1 MLSCL
6 LWHELLSAEGKVPSR
21 VATLAATLRFRV
33 YCIPMPEF
41 IPGLKLSE
49 LFYSEA
55 AKPILDSCFPQVSY
69 SAALLG
75 WGSEVLGYDDIQS
88 SDHHW
93 GPRFLLFLSPQNYEQ
108 YNAAI
113 RETLSRNL
121 PHRFRGY
128 STSFG
133 EPDEIGVRLPN
144 ETDSGPVNHMILT
157 ETIEKF
163 FRSYL
168 GCNPY
173 ESLTAADWLSFSE
186 HKLLAVTSGRIFHDV
201 LGELEEIRR
210 KFHYYPRDVW
220 LYQLAAQWIKIFEDR
235 EFVSRC
241 GDVGD
246 ELGSMV
252 IAARQVN
259 KLMRL
264 CFLMERK
271 YAPYTKWFG
280 TAFTKLDCASEL
292 GPIFRDVLMSLTWKD
307 RESNL
312 ARAYRVVA
320 RMHNALKITRPI
332 FEDVSNY
339 HRRPYLVFESPD
351 LVSDIV
357 SSLTDEEVK
366 AIKHR
371 LGSVN
376 QFVDST
382 NQLSNNALLEMLK
395 AVYK

>member
-1 MLSCL
+1 MQ
-6 LWHELLSAEGKVPSR
+6 
-21 VATLAATLRFRV
+21 T
-33 YCIPMPEF
+33 F
-41 IPGLKLSE
+41 IPGLRLSE

-55 AKPILDSCFPQVSY
+55 AKPILDAFFPQVSH
-69 SAALLG
+69 SAALVG
-75 WGSEVLGYDDIQS
+75 WGSEVLGYDDVRS

-93 GPRFLLFLSPQNYEQ
+93 GPRFLLFLSAEDHKQ
-108 YNAAI
+108 YKNAI
-113 RETLSRNL
+113 REILSRQL

-133 EPDEIGVRLPN
+133 EPDKDGVRHQ
-144 ETDSGPVNHMILT
+144 TDIDSGPVNHMIHI
-157 ETIEKF
+157 ETIEGF
-163 FRSYL
+163 FKWYL
-168 GCNPY
+168 GCDLYKP
-173 ESLTAADWLSFSE
+173 LTAADWLSFSE
-186 HKLLAVTSGRIFHDV
+186 HKLLGVTRGQVFHDG
-201 LGELEEIRR
+201 LGQLEEVRR

-252 IAARQVN
+252 VASRQVRR
-259 KLMRL
+259 LMQL

-280 TAFTKLDCASEL
+280 TAFSELECASEL
-292 GPIFRDVLMSLTWKD
+292 GPIFRDVILSATWKE

-312 ARAYRVVA
+312 ARAYRVIA

-332 FEDVSNY
+332 VEDVSNY
-339 HRRPYLVFESPD
+339 YGRPYIVFESPD
-351 LVSDIV
+351 LVRDIV
-357 SSLTDEEVK
+357 SSFTDDEVK
-366 AIKHR
+366 AIKHG

-382 NQLSNNALLEMLK
+382 DQLSNNSLVEMLK
-395 AVYK
+395 FVYK

>member
-1 MLSCL
+1 MQN
-6 LWHELLSAEGKVPSR
+6 
-21 VATLAATLRFRV
+21 
-33 YCIPMPEF
+33 F

-49 LFYSEA
+49 LFYAEA
-55 AKPILDSCFPQVSY
+55 AKPILDSFFPQLSY

-93 GPRFLLFLSPQNYEQ
+93 GPRFLLFLSPPDHKQ
-108 YNAAI
+108 YNNDI
-113 RETLSRNL
+113 NETLRQNL

-128 STSFG
+128 ATSFG
-133 EPDEIGVRLPN
+133 EPDEIGVRLPK
-144 ETDSGPVNHMILT
+144 ESDSGPVNHMISI
-157 ETIEKF
+157 ETIESLF
-163 FRSYL
+163 GWYL

-173 ESLTAADWLSFSE
+173 EPVTAADWLSFSE
-186 HKLLAVTSGRIFHDV
+186 HKLLAVTKGKVFHDG

-210 KFHYYPRDVW
+210 KFHYYPHDVW
-220 LYQLAAQWIKIFEDR
+220 LYQLAAQWIKIFEDQ

-280 TAFTKLDCASEL
+280 TAFSELECASEL
-292 GPIFRDVLMSLTWKD
+292 RPIFRDVLSSSTWKE
-307 RESNL
+307 REGNL
-312 ARAYRVVA
+312 SRAYRVIA
-320 RMHNALKITRPI
+320 RMHNALNITPPI
-332 FEDVSNY
+332 VADVQNY
-339 HRRPYLVFESPD
+339 HSRPYVVFAAPALVG
-351 LVSDIV
+351 DIV
-357 SSLTDEEVK
+357 TSFTDKEVK
-366 AIKHR
+366 AIKHG
-371 LGSVN
+371 LGSLN

-382 NQLSNNALLEMLK
+382 NQLSNNGLCKMLK

>member
-1 MLSCL
+1 MSKAFTRLI
-6 LWHELLSAEGKVPSR
+6 H
-21 VATLAATLRFRV
+21 
-33 YCIPMPEF
+33 MQNF

-55 AKPILDSCFPQVSY
+55 AKPILDAFFPELAY
-69 SAALLG
+69 SAGLLG

-93 GPRFLLFLSPQNYEQ
+93 GPRFFLFLSDEDYKQHK
-108 YNAAI
+108 NAI
-113 RETLSRNL
+113 HETLSRNL

-128 STSFG
+128 STSFDK
-133 EPDEIGVRLPN
+133 PDEVGVRRMS
-144 ETDSGPVNHMILT
+144 ETDSGPVNHMVHI
-157 ETIEKF
+157 ETIESF
-163 FRSYL
+163 FKWYL

-173 ESLTAADWLSFSE
+173 KPLTAADWLSFSE
-186 HKLLAVTSGRIFHDV
+186 HKLLGVTSGKVFHDG

-210 KFHYYPRDVW
+210 KFLYYPHDVW
-220 LYQLAAQWIKIFEDR
+220 LYQLVAQWIKIFEDR
-235 EFVSRC
+235 EFISRC
-241 GDVGD
+241 GDVED

-252 IAARQVN
+252 IAGHQVK

-264 CFLMERK
+264 CFLIERK

-280 TAFTKLDCASEL
+280 TAFSELECASEL
-292 GPIFRDVLMSLTWKD
+292 NPIFRDVLLSPTWKE

-312 ARAYRVVA
+312 SRAYRIIA
-320 RMHNALKITRPI
+320 RMHNALKITRPVV
-332 FEDVSNY
+332 EDVRNY
-339 HRRPYLVFESPD
+339 HGRPYMVFDAPE
-351 LVSDIV
+351 LIHDILN
-357 SSLTDEEVK
+357 SFTDEEVK
-366 AIKHR
+366 AIKHG

-382 NQLSNNALLEMLK
+382 NQLSNNPLCEMLK

>member
-1 MLSCL
+1 M
-6 LWHELLSAEGKVPSR
+6 KN
-21 VATLAATLRFRV
+21 
-33 YCIPMPEF
+33 F
-41 IPGLKLSE
+41 ISGLKLSE

-55 AKPILDSCFPQVSY
+55 AKPILNTFFPQLSY

-93 GPRFLLFLSPQNYEQ
+93 GPRFFLFLSAEDHKQ
-108 YNAAI
+108 YKNDI
-113 RETLSRNL
+113 HQTLSHNL

-128 STSFG
+128 STNFG
-133 EPDEIGVRLPN
+133 EPDEVGVRHLS
-144 ETDSGPVNHMILT
+144 ETDSGPVNHMVHI
-157 ETIEKF
+157 ETIENF
-163 FRSYL
+163 FKWYL

-173 ESLTAADWLSFSE
+173 ASITAADWLSFSE
-186 HKLLAVTSGRIFHDV
+186 HKLLAVTSGKVFHDG
-201 LGELEEIRR
+201 LDELEAIRR

-252 IAARQVN
+252 IASRQVYR
-259 KLMRL
+259 LMRL

-280 TAFTKLDCASEL
+280 TAFSKLECASEL
-292 GPIFRDVLMSLTWKD
+292 GPIFKDVLLSLTW
-307 RESNL
+307 REREENL
-312 ARAYRVVA
+312 ARAYRVIA
-320 RMHNALKITRPI
+320 PMHNALKITRPI
-332 FEDVSNY
+332 VEDVSNY
-339 HRRPYLVFESPD
+339 HGRPYLVFDSPD
-351 LVSDIV
+351 LVRDIV
-357 SSLTDEEVK
+357 SSFTDEEVK
-366 AIKHR
+366 AIKHG

-376 QFVDST
+376 QFVDT
-382 NQLSNNALLEMLK
+382 TDQLSRLPLVEILK

>member
-1 MLSCL
+1 MQNF
-6 LWHELLSAEGKVPSR
+6 V
-21 VATLAATLRFRV
+21 
-33 YCIPMPEF
+33 
-41 IPGLKLSE
+41 PGLKLSE

-55 AKPILDSCFPQVSY
+55 AKPILDASFPQLSH
-69 SAALLG
+69 SAGLLG
-75 WGSEVLGYDDIQS
+75 WGSEVLGYDDVQS

-93 GPRFLLFLSPQNYEQ
+93 GPRFLLFLSAEDHLKHK
-108 YNAAI
+108 NAI
-113 RETLSRNL
+113 SDVLSRNL
-121 PHRFRGY
+121 PHKFRGY
-128 STSFG
+128 STSFS
-133 EPDEIGVRLPN
+133 EPDEVGVRVRTEN
-144 ETDSGPVNHMILT
+144 DAGPVNHMIHI
-157 ETIEKF
+157 ETIEGF
-163 FRSYL
+163 FGWYL

-173 ESLTAADWLSFSE
+173 KTLTAADWLSFSE
-186 HKLLAVTSGRIFHDV
+186 HKLLAVTSGQVFHDG
-201 LGELEEIRR
+201 LGKLEDVRR

-264 CFLMERK
+264 CFLIERR

-280 TAFTKLDCASEL
+280 TAFSELECAAEL
-292 GPIFRDVLMSLTWKD
+292 GPIFKDMLVSSTWKD

-312 ARAYRVVA
+312 SRPYRIIA

-332 FEDVSNY
+332 VEEVQNY
-339 HRRPYLVFESPD
+339 GGRPYLVFEAPD
-351 LVSDIV
+351 LIRDIV
-357 SSLTDEEVK
+357 SSFNNEEVK
-366 AIKHR
+366 AIKHG

-382 NQLSNNALLEMLK
+382 DQLSNNSLVEMLK
-395 AVYK
+395 AVYR

>member
-1 MLSCL
+1 M
-6 LWHELLSAEGKVPSR
+6 EK
-21 VATLAATLRFRV
+21 
-33 YCIPMPEF
+33 F

-55 AKPILDSCFPQVSY
+55 AKPILDNFFPHVAY
-69 SAALLG
+69 SATLLG

-93 GPRFLLFLSPQNYEQ
+93 GPRFQLFLSAQDHKQ
-108 YNAAI
+108 YKGAI
-113 RETLSRNL
+113 RETLSQNL

-133 EPDEIGVRLPN
+133 EPDEIGVRLPSD
-144 ETDSGPVNHMILT
+144 TDSGPVNHMIHV
-157 ETIEKF
+157 ETIEGF
-163 FRSYL
+163 FGWYL

-173 ESLTAADWLSFSE
+173 KSLTAADWLSFSE
-186 HKLLAVTSGRIFHDV
+186 HKLLGVTSGKVFHDG
-201 LGELEEIRR
+201 LGELEEVRR

-252 IAARQVN
+252 IAANMVK

-264 CFLMERK
+264 CFLMERQ

-280 TAFTKLDCASEL
+280 TAFSQLQCAPEL
-292 GPIFRDVLMSLTWKD
+292 GPIFTDVLKSSTWKE
-307 RESNL
+307 REGNL
-312 ARAYRVVA
+312 SRAYRVIA
-320 RMHNALKITRPI
+320 RMHNALKITPPI
-332 FEDVSNY
+332 AEDVTNY
-339 HRRPYLVFESPD
+339 HKRPYMVFECPE
-351 LVSDIV
+351 LIHEI
-357 SSLTDEEVK
+357 LNGFTGEEIK
-366 AIKHR
+366 TIKHG

-395 AVYK
+395 TVYK

>member
-1 MLSCL
+1 MQNF
-6 LWHELLSAEGKVPSR
+6 V
-21 VATLAATLRFRV
+21 
-33 YCIPMPEF
+33 
-41 IPGLKLSE
+41 PGLKLSE
-49 LFYSEA
+49 LFYTEA
-55 AKPILDSCFPQVSY
+55 AKPILDSSFPQVLH

-75 WGSEVLGYDDIQS
+75 WGSEVLGYDDVHS

-93 GPRFLLFLSPQNYEQ
+93 GPRFFLFLSPEDYKQHKH
-108 YNAAI
+108 AI
-113 RETLSRNL
+113 SETLSQNL

-133 EPDEIGVRLPN
+133 DPDEVGVRHLS
-144 ETDSGPVNHMILT
+144 EIDSGPVNHMIHF
-157 ETIEKF
+157 ETIEGF
-163 FRSYL
+163 FGWYL

-173 ESLTAADWLSFSE
+173 KSLSAADWLSFSE
-186 HKLLAVTSGRIFHDV
+186 HKLLAVTRGKVFHDG
-201 LGELEEIRR
+201 LGELEDIRG
-210 KFHYYPRDVW
+210 KFNYYPRDVW
-220 LYQLAAQWIKIFEDR
+220 LYQLVAQWIKIFEDR
-235 EFVSRC
+235 EFTSRC

-252 IAARQVN
+252 IAAHQVK

-280 TAFTKLDCASEL
+280 TAFSELECATEL
-292 GPIFRDVLMSLTWKD
+292 GPIFRDVLLSSTWKD

-312 ARAYRVVA
+312 ARAYRIIA
-320 RMHNALKITRPI
+320 RMHNVLKITPPI
-332 FEDVSNY
+332 VEDVRGY
-339 HRRPYLVFESPD
+339 YGRPYLVFECPQ
-351 LVSDIV
+351 LIGDI
-357 SSLTDEEVK
+357 LNNFTDEEVK
-366 AIKHR
+366 AIKHG

-382 NQLSNNALLEMLK
+382 DQLSNNSLVEMLK

>member
-1 MLSCL
+1 M
-6 LWHELLSAEGKVPSR
+6 KN
-21 VATLAATLRFRV
+21 
-33 YCIPMPEF
+33 F

-55 AKPILDSCFPQVSY
+55 AKPILDAFFPQLPY

-75 WGSEVLGYDDIQS
+75 WGSEVLGYDDVRS

-93 GPRFLLFLSPQNYEQ
+93 GPRFLLFLSIEDHKQHKD
-108 YNAAI
+108 AI
-113 RETLSRNL
+113 YQTLSLNL

-128 STSFG
+128 STNFD
-133 EPDEIGVRLPN
+133 EPDEIGVRHMS
-144 ETDSGPVNHMILT
+144 ETDSGPVNHMIHI
-157 ETIEKF
+157 ETIEWF
-163 FRSYL
+163 FGWYL

-173 ESLTAADWLSFSE
+173 ERLTAADWLSFSE
-186 HKLLAVTSGRIFHDV
+186 HKLLAVTSGKVFYDG
-201 LGELEEIRR
+201 LDELEEVRR

-220 LYQLAAQWIKIFEDR
+220 LYQLVAQWIKIFEDR

-252 IAARQVN
+252 IASRQVYR
-259 KLMRL
+259 LMRL

-280 TAFTKLDCASEL
+280 TGFSKLECASEL
-292 GPIFRDVLMSLTWKD
+292 SPIFRDVILSSTWKE
-307 RESNL
+307 RETNL
-312 ARAYRVVA
+312 ARAFRIIA
-320 RMHNALKITRPI
+320 RMHNALNITRPI
-332 FEDVSNY
+332 VEDVDIY
-339 HRRPYLVFESPD
+339 HGRPYLVFDSPD
-351 LVSDIV
+351 LVHDIL
-357 SSLTDEEVK
+357 SSFTDEEVK
-366 AIKHR
+366 AIKHG

-382 NQLSNNALLEMLK
+382 DQLSRLPLVEILK
-395 AVYK
+395 AIYK

>member
-1 MLSCL
+1 
-6 LWHELLSAEGKVPSR
+6 
-21 VATLAATLRFRV
+21 
-33 YCIPMPEF
+33 MPDF

-55 AKPILDSCFPQVSY
+55 AKPILETFFPQVSY

-75 WGSEVLGYDDIQS
+75 WGSEVLGYDDVQS

-93 GPRFLLFLSPQNYEQ
+93 GPRFLLFLSADDLKQHKS
-108 YNAAI
+108 AI
-113 RETLSRNL
+113 REKLSQNL

-133 EPDEIGVRLPN
+133 EPDEVGVRLPS
-144 ETDSGPVNHMILT
+144 EIDSGPVNHMIHI
-157 ETIEKF
+157 ETIEGF
-163 FRSYL
+163 FGWYL
-168 GCNPY
+168 GCNPF
-173 ESLTAADWLSFSE
+173 EPVRATDWLSFSE
-186 HKLLAVTSGRIFHDV
+186 HKLLAVTSGKVFHDG
-201 LGELEEIRR
+201 LSELEEIRR
-210 KFHYYPRDVW
+210 KFAYYPRDVW

-235 EFVSRC
+235 EFISRC

-252 IAARQVN
+252 IAARQVTR
-259 KLMRL
+259 LMRL

-280 TAFTKLDCASEL
+280 TAFSELECASEL
-292 GPIFRDVLMSLTWKD
+292 GPIFRDVLLSLTWKD

-312 ARAYRVVA
+312 SRAYRVIA
-320 RMHNALKITRPI
+320 RMHNSLKITRPI
-332 FEDVSNY
+332 VEDVSSY
-339 HRRPYLVFESPD
+339 GGRPYLVFEPPD
-351 LVSDIV
+351 LIRDILHCF
-357 SSLTDEEVK
+357 SDEEVK
-366 AIKHR
+366 AIKHG

-382 NQLSNNALLEMLK
+382 DQLSQNWLVEMLK
-395 AVYK
+395 AVYR

>member
-1 MLSCL
+1 MQN
-6 LWHELLSAEGKVPSR
+6 
-21 VATLAATLRFRV
+21 
-33 YCIPMPEF
+33 F

-55 AKPILDSCFPQVSY
+55 AKPILDAFFPQVAH
-69 SAALLG
+69 SAGLLG
-75 WGSEVLGYDDIQS
+75 WGSEVLGYDDVQS

-93 GPRFLLFLSPQNYEQ
+93 GPRFLLFLSAQDYEQ
-108 YNAAI
+108 HNKPI
-113 RETLSRNL
+113 RDALSQHL
-121 PHRFRGY
+121 PHRFKGY

-133 EPDEIGVRLPN
+133 EPDEVGVRLPS
-144 ETDSGPVNHMILT
+144 ETDSGPVNHMICV
-157 ETIEKF
+157 ETIEGF
-163 FRSYL
+163 FRWYL

-173 ESLTAADWLSFSE
+173 GPLTAADWLSFSE
-186 HKLLAVTSGRIFHDV
+186 HKLLAVTRGKVFHDG
-201 LGELEEIRR
+201 LGELEDIRR
-210 KFHYYPRDVW
+210 KFHYYPHDVW

-235 EFVSRC
+235 EFISRC

-264 CFLMERK
+264 CFLMERN

-280 TAFTKLDCASEL
+280 TAFTELECASEL
-292 GPIFRDVLMSLTWKD
+292 GPIFRDVLVSLTWKE

-312 ARAYRVVA
+312 SRAYRVIA
-320 RMHNALKITRPI
+320 RMHNALNMTRPI
-332 FEDVSNY
+332 VEDVSNY
-339 HRRPYLVFESPD
+339 NGRPYIVFESSH
-351 LVSDIV
+351 LIHDIV
-357 SSLTDEEVK
+357 TSFTDEEVK
-366 AIKHR
+366 AIKHG

-382 NQLSNNALLEMLK
+382 NQLSNNSLLEILK

>member
-1 MLSCL
+1 MQN
-6 LWHELLSAEGKVPSR
+6 
-21 VATLAATLRFRV
+21 
-33 YCIPMPEF
+33 F
-41 IPGLKLSE
+41 IPGLELSE

-55 AKPILDSCFPQVSY
+55 AKPILDSFFPDISC

-75 WGSEVLGYDDIQS
+75 WGSEVLGYDDVQS

-93 GPRFLLFLSPQNYEQ
+93 GPRFLLFLSPADHEQ
-108 YNAAI
+108 YAKAI
-113 RETLSRNL
+113 RETLSQNL
-121 PHRFRGY
+121 PPRFRGY

-133 EPDEIGVRLPN
+133 EPDEIGVRLPR

-157 ETIEKF
+157 ETIESF
-163 FRSYL
+163 FGWYL

-173 ESLTAADWLSFSE
+173 EPVTAADWLSFSE
-186 HKLLAVTSGRIFHDV
+186 HKLLAVTKGKVFHDG
-201 LGELEEIRR
+201 LGKLEDIRR
-210 KFHYYPRDVW
+210 RFQYYPRDVW

-252 IAARQVN
+252 IAASQVN
-259 KLMRL
+259 RLMRL

-280 TAFTKLDCASEL
+280 TAFSELDCASEL
-292 GPIFRDVLMSLTWKD
+292 SPIFRDVLTSTTWKE

-312 ARAYRVVA
+312 ARAYRIIA

-332 FEDVSNY
+332 VEDVSNY
-339 HRRPYLVFESPD
+339 HGRPYVVFESPD
-351 LVSDIV
+351 LVRDIV
-357 SSLTDEEVK
+357 SSFTDEEVK
-366 AIKHR
+366 AIKHG

-382 NQLSNNALLEMLK
+382 DQLSNNSLVEMLK